1 MLKPSMQ
8 ELLKQVGNRYLLVN
22 ITAQRAR
29 DIVEEAEEA
38 EVRLD
43 EKAVQIALNEIA
55 DGKVLYRP
63 GPKTET
69 VIVQN
74 HAIAMAMLDVE
85 DDEDELEAYDEG
97 DLDGYD
103 NDSDEEE
110 LIDEETIKE
119 ESPVEDD
126 YGDEDIPVEDR

>member
-38 EVRLD
+38 ELRLE

-69 VIVQN
+69 IVVQN

-85 DDEDELEAYDEG
+85 DDEEELEAYDEG
-97 DLDGYD
+97 ELDGYD
-103 NDSDEEE
+103 DSDEET
-110 LIDEETIKE
+110 LADEESVAE
-119 ESPVEDD
+119 QVPEEDD
-126 YGDEDIPVEDR
+126 YSSEDILEEDR

>member
-38 EVRLD
+38 ELRLE

-69 VIVQN
+69 IVVQN

-85 DDEDELEAYDEG
+85 DDEEELEAYDEG
-97 DLDGYD
+97 ELDGYD
-103 NDSDEEE
+103 DSDEET
-110 LIDEETIKE
+110 LADEESIAE
-119 ESPVEDD
+119 QVPEEDD
-126 YGDEDIPVEDR
+126 YSSEDIPEEDR

>member
-38 EVRLD
+38 ELRLE

-69 VIVQN
+69 VVVQN

-85 DDEDELEAYDEG
+85 DDEEELEAYDEG
-97 DLDGYD
+97 ELDGYD
-103 NDSDEEE
+103 DSDEETLADE
-110 LIDEETIKE
+110 ESIDEQVPE
-119 ESPVEDD
+119 EDD
-126 YGDEDIPVEDR
+126 YSSEDIPEEDR

>member
-38 EVRLD
+38 ELRLE

-69 VIVQN
+69 IVVQN

-85 DDEDELEAYDEG
+85 DDEEELEAYDKGE
-97 DLDGYD
+97 LDGYD
-103 NDSDEEE
+103 DSDEDT
-110 LIDEETIKE
+110 LADEESIAE
-119 ESPVEDD
+119 QVPEEDD
-126 YGDEDIPVEDR
+126 YSSEDIPEEDR

>member
-85 DDEDELEAYDEG
+85 DDEDELEVYGEG

-103 NDSDEEE
+103 SDSDEEE
-110 LIDEETIKE
+110 LIDEETIE
-119 ESPVEDD
+119 EGSPVEDD

>member
-38 EVRLD
+38 ELRLE

-69 VIVQN
+69 IVVQN

-85 DDEDELEAYDEG
+85 DDEEELEAYDEG
-97 DLDGYD
+97 ELDGYD
-103 NDSDEEE
+103 DSDEETLADE
-110 LIDEETIKE
+110 ESIDEQVPE
-119 ESPVEDD
+119 EDD
-126 YGDEDIPVEDR
+126 YSSEDIPEEDR

>member
-38 EVRLD
+38 ELRLE

-69 VIVQN
+69 IVVQN

-85 DDEDELEAYDEG
+85 DDEEELEAYDEG
-97 DLDGYD
+97 ELDGYD
-103 NDSDEEE
+103 DSDEETLADE
-110 LIDEETIKE
+110 ESIDEQLPE
-119 ESPVEDD
+119 EDD
-126 YGDEDIPVEDR
+126 YSSEDIPEEDR

>member
-38 EVRLD
+38 ELRLE

-69 VIVQN
+69 IVVQN

-85 DDEDELEAYDEG
+85 DDEEELEAYDEG
-97 DLDGYD
+97 EFDGYD
-103 NDSDEEE
+103 DSDEETLADE
-110 LIDEETIKE
+110 ESIDEQVPE
-119 ESPVEDD
+119 EDD
-126 YGDEDIPVEDR
+126 YSSEDIPEEDR

>member
-38 EVRLD
+38 ELRLE

-69 VIVQN
+69 IVVQN

-85 DDEDELEAYDEG
+85 DDEEELEAYDEG
-97 DLDGYD
+97 ELDGYD
-103 NDSDEEE
+103 DSDEDT
-110 LIDEETIKE
+110 LADEESIAE
-119 ESPVEDD
+119 QVPEEDD
-126 YGDEDIPVEDR
+126 YSSEDIPEEDR

>member
-38 EVRLD
+38 ELRLE

-69 VIVQN
+69 IVVQN

-85 DDEDELEAYDEG
+85 DDEEELEAYDEG
-97 DLDGYD
+97 ELDGYD
-103 NDSDEEE
+103 DSDEDTLADEE
-110 LIDEETIKE
+110 SIDEQVPE
-119 ESPVEDD
+119 EDD
-126 YGDEDIPVEDR
+126 YSSEDIPEEDR